1 MNVSEQPGRRGVR
14 MPMFPLGN
22 VLFPNVVLP
31 LRVFEPRYL
40 ALVRDC
46 LASEPEF
53 GVVLIE
59 RGAEVGGADVRF
71 SSGTVARILAVRD
84 LQDGTLLVTCAG
96 TRRISITQWLPDDP
110 YPLAEVV
117 DWPDP
122 ADADEADTAAI
133 VRRVRSVLGRSSEA
147 GDPVAPA
154 TIELADDASSALW
167 QACAVAPVSPLDDLA
182 LLRAPDAAE
191 RITLFGRMLDDLDHA
206 LSYRLGPR

>member
-1 MNVSEQPGRRGVR
+1 
-14 MPMFPLGN
+14 MFPLGN
-22 VLFPNVVLP
+22 VLFPNVLLP

-46 LASEPEF
+46 LATTPEF

-59 RGAEVGGADVRF
+59 RGMEVGGSDVRF
-71 SSGTVARILAVRD
+71 SCGTVARILEVRD
-84 LQDGTLLVTCAG
+84 LDDGTLLVTCAG
-96 TRRISITQWLPDDP
+96 TRRISVLEWLPDDP
-110 YPLAEVV
+110 YPTAEVV

-122 ADADEADTAAI
+122 DEPDPTDTAAT
-133 VRRVRSVLGRSSEA
+133 VRRVRSILARSSEA

-154 TIELADDASSALW
+154 TIELAADATSALW

-182 LLRAPDAAE
+182 LLRAPNAAE